1 MDYRDSNIYFLED
14 ALLHLTNLEADFN
27 LINPGPINSALQ
39 LQRIS
44 RIKNDVLEA
53 YKFEKLS

>member
-27 LINPGPINSALQ
+27 LIIPGPINSALQ